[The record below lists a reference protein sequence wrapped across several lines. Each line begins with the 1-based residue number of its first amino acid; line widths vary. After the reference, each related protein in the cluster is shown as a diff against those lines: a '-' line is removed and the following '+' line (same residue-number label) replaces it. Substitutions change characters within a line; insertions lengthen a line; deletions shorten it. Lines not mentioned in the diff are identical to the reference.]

1 MLVCVVTSSE
11 RKALLFL
18 AAVVALGTGVR
29 VLQARSTPG
38 PTEASRAA
46 LASQIARVD
55 SVRKGGRGKG
65 RRTGAKPAAAPRPD
79 EPPID
84 LDQAAAVEIQRLP
97 GIGKV
102 VAERIVS
109 NRDSFG
115 TFGSLQA
122 LQRVKGVGPKLAERI
137 RPHVTFSGVARPLNA
152 VIPPGRARQ

>member
-1 MLVCVVTSSE
+1 MITSSE

-18 AAVVALGTGVR
+18 AAVISLGTGARVVR
-29 VLQARSTPG
+29 ARTADG
-38 PTEASRAA
+38 PAESSRVA
-46 LASQIARVD
+46 LSAQLARVD
-55 SVRKGGRGKG
+55 SVRKGRRMKSGR
-65 RRTGAKPAAAPRPD
+65 APLKPAAVAQGD
-79 EPPID
+79 PPID
-84 LDQAAAVEIQRLP
+84 IDQAAALEIQRLP

-115 TFGSLQA
+115 TFGSLKD

-152 VIPPGRARQ
+152 VISPGRALQ